1 MKVHPN
7 TLANLKIITSETAR
21 ENQKKSTASR
31 LLNIELQNQFKITA
45 KAFLKVRDELP
56 TITALDV
63 IKMAMWDAIQND
75 QFDDAAR
82 YAEKVAEYEQPKLQ
96 RIDQTVT
103 TRTEDLSDEE
113 LMRIIS
119 EEGLKRTSTEDS
131 SDESSEDTIKV

>member
-119 EEGLKRTSTEDS
+119 EEGLKRTSSEDS